1 MGRRVRLV
9 FPLICT
15 GLGTWQLYRLNWKR
29 NLLADIDDGLKQEP
43 VSLDSLN
50 DTENFQH
57 RRLKLDGF
65 KVDAM
70 EPIVVGP
77 RSAKSVLGSESLG
90 SLLIRKIT
98 DKQGESYLLNDGWI
112 PWKTDSQDFK
122 PSNLQEEQFILDR
135 NERVSSLTKKN
146 QPDLGDWRW
155 KDIDQLA
162 AAMGTRPIMIKRI
175 PPEGERNRELAVPS
189 PTSFEISNRHLEY
202 VLTWYGLAAATFLMS
217 FLKR

>member
-9 FPLICT
+9 FPVICT

-29 NLLADIDDGLKQEP
+29 NLLADIEEGLKQEP
-43 VSLDSLN
+43 VSLDSLSEA
-50 DTENFQH
+50 ENHQH

-65 KVDAM
+65 KVDPM

-77 RSAKSVLGSESLG
+77 RSAKSVLGSEPLG

-98 DKQGESYLLNDGWI
+98 DKEGESYLLNDGWI
-112 PWKTDSQDFK
+112 PWKTKAQDFK
-122 PSNLQEEQFILDR
+122 PPDLDTEQFILDR

-146 QPDLGDWRW
+146 QPEQGDWRW
-155 KDIDQLA
+155 KDVDQLA
-162 AAMGTRPIMIKRI
+162 AAMGTRPIMVKRI
-175 PPEGERNRELAVPS
+175 HAEGERDWELAVPS
-189 PTSFEISNRHLEY
+189 PASFEISNRHLEY
-202 VLTWYGLAAATFLMS
+202 VMTWYGLAAATFLMS